1 MTCFLQN
8 DHFFVKKKKKKIK
21 NSIKNIHVNDLTLT
35 KFERIE
41 ISTEQK

>member
-1 MTCFLQN
+1 M
-8 DHFFVKKKKKKIK
+8 IK